1 MYPQSMIADNP
12 GLCAD
17 CVHARQ
23 VESDRGSTFL
33 LCQLSF
39 TDPRFEKY
47 PRFPVLN
54 CSGHKKQSSGRV

>member
-1 MYPQSMIADNP
+1 MTENNQ

-23 VESDRGSTFL
+23 IESDRGSTFL

-47 PRFPVLN
+47 PRLPVLA
-54 CSGHKKQSSGRV
+54 CSGYEKQ